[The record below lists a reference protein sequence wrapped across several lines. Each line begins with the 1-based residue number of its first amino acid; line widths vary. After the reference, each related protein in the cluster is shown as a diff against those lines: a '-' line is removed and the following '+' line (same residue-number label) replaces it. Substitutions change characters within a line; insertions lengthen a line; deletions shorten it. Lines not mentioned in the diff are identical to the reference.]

1 LKSKDVGPIAAKAL
15 AMIGDKRAIKPL
27 TAVLHDQ
34 DQDDEFRKAAE
45 KALDSIKKGIQY
57 FPID

>member
-1 LKSKDVGPIAAKAL
+1 
-15 AMIGDKRAIKPL
+15 MIGDKRAIKPL